1 MKEKIGI
8 ITDSTCDIPRE
19 FLNKLGIKV
28 LPLRILYQGREYRDG
43 VDITA
48 EAVYAHLEQEVP
60 TTSLPSP
67 QDAESLL
74 LSMKEQGYTHVLVI
88 HLSSGLSGTGQMIE
102 TVAEQIDGMTV
113 KVIDSKSISMGLG
126 FIVMEAARAVQAKM
140 NFEAVC
146 NLVSSVRDRL
156 SVYFVLS
163 TLEFLK
169 KGGRIGK
176 VSGTIGELLQL
187 KPIITVNKEG
197 IYTTFAK
204 VRGKKQ
210 ALDRLVGIAK
220 EHISKAAS
228 QIAVCYGGAQEEAAY
243 IIKQIGQL
251 ANVKE
256 LITSS
261 VSPVIG
267 VHTGPGTV
275 GFAVLESN

>member
-1 MKEKIGI
+1 MQPSQQCQRQ
-8 ITDSTCDIPRE
+8 T
-19 FLNKLGIKV
+19 LG
-28 LPLRILYQGREYRDG
+28 LLCSEYTG
-43 VDITA
+43 VSQKA
-48 EAVYAHLEQEVP
+48 AASA
-60 TTSLPSP
+60 SL
-67 QDAESLL
+67 
-74 LSMKEQGYTHVLVI
+74 
-88 HLSSGLSGTGQMIE
+88 
-102 TVAEQIDGMTV
+102 
-113 KVIDSKSISMGLG
+113 
-126 FIVMEAARAVQAKM
+126 
-140 NFEAVC
+140 
-146 NLVSSVRDRL
+146 
-156 SVYFVLS
+156 
-163 TLEFLK
+163 
-169 KGGRIGK
+169 
-176 VSGTIGELLQL
+176 GTIGELLQL

>member
-1 MKEKIGI
+1 VKEKIGI

-28 LPLRILYQGREYRDG
+28 LPLRIVYQGREYRDG

-88 HLSSGLSGTGQMIE
+88 HLSSGLSGTGQMIG

-163 TLEFLK
+163 TLEYLK

>member
-67 QDAESLL
+67 QDAKSLL

-163 TLEFLK
+163 TLEYLK

>member
-19 FLNKLGIKV
+19 VLNKLGIKV

>member
-163 TLEFLK
+163 TLEYLK

-220 EHISKAAS
+220 EHISKATN

>member
-28 LPLRILYQGREYRDG
+28 LPLRILYQEREYRDG

-67 QDAESLL
+67 QDAKSLL

-163 TLEFLK
+163 TLEYLK

>member
-28 LPLRILYQGREYRDG
+28 LPLRIVYQGREYRDG

-88 HLSSGLSGTGQMIE
+88 HLSSGLSGTGQMIG

-140 NFEAVC
+140 SFEAVC

-163 TLEFLK
+163 TLEYLK

-197 IYTTFAK
+197 LYTTFAK

>member
-1 MKEKIGI
+1 MIG
-8 ITDSTCDIPRE
+8 
-19 FLNKLGIKV
+19 
-28 LPLRILYQGREYRDG
+28 
-43 VDITA
+43 
-48 EAVYAHLEQEVP
+48 
-60 TTSLPSP
+60 
-67 QDAESLL
+67 
-74 LSMKEQGYTHVLVI
+74 
-88 HLSSGLSGTGQMIE
+88 

-163 TLEFLK
+163 TLEYLK

-210 ALDRLVGIAK
+210 ALDRLVGITK

>member
-28 LPLRILYQGREYRDG
+28 LPLRIVYQGREYRDG

-88 HLSSGLSGTGQMIE
+88 HLSSGLSGTGQMIG

-163 TLEFLK
+163 TLEYLK

>member
-88 HLSSGLSGTGQMIE
+88 HLSSGLSGTGQMIG

-163 TLEFLK
+163 TLEYLK

>member
-28 LPLRILYQGREYRDG
+28 LPLRIVYQGREYRDG

>member
-1 MKEKIGI
+1 VKEKIGI

-163 TLEFLK
+163 TLEYLK

>member
-113 KVIDSKSISMGLG
+113 KVIHSKSISMGLG

-163 TLEFLK
+163 TLEYLK

>member
-28 LPLRILYQGREYRDG
+28 LPLRIVYQGREYRDG

-163 TLEFLK
+163 TLEYLK

>member
-1 MKEKIGI
+1 MNEKIGI

-19 FLNKLGIKV
+19 LLNKLGIQV
-28 LPLRILYQGREYRDG
+28 LPLRILYKGKEYRDG
-43 VDITA
+43 VDITP
-48 EAVYAHLEQEVP
+48 ETVYAHLEEEVP

-67 QDAESLL
+67 QDVEALL
-74 LSMKEQGYTHVLVI
+74 LQMKEHGYTHVLVI

-102 TVAEQIDGMTV
+102 TVAQGIDGLVV
-113 KVIDSKSISMGLG
+113 KTIDSKSISMGLG
-126 FIVMEAARAVQAKM
+126 FIVIEAARAIQAKM
-140 NFEAVC
+140 SFESVC
-146 NLVSSVRDRL
+146 SLVKNVRERL
-156 SVYFVLS
+156 SVYFVLG
-163 TLEFLK
+163 TLEYLK

-187 KPIITVNKEG
+187 KPIITVNAEG
-197 IYTTFAK
+197 VYTTFAK

-210 ALDRLVGIAK
+210 ALNRLVEIAK
-220 EHISKAAS
+220 GHIARAAS
-228 QIAVCYGGAQEEAAY
+228 QVAVCYGGAQEEAAY

>member
-1 MKEKIGI
+1 
-8 ITDSTCDIPRE
+8 
-19 FLNKLGIKV
+19 
-28 LPLRILYQGREYRDG
+28 
-43 VDITA
+43 
-48 EAVYAHLEQEVP
+48 
-60 TTSLPSP
+60 
-67 QDAESLL
+67 
-74 LSMKEQGYTHVLVI
+74 
-88 HLSSGLSGTGQMIE
+88 
-102 TVAEQIDGMTV
+102 
-113 KVIDSKSISMGLG
+113 
-126 FIVMEAARAVQAKM
+126 M

-163 TLEFLK
+163 TLEYLK

-220 EHISKAAS
+220 EHISKATN

>member
-28 LPLRILYQGREYRDG
+28 LPLRIVYQGREYRDG

-88 HLSSGLSGTGQMIE
+88 HLSSGLSGTGQMIG

-113 KVIDSKSISMGLG
+113 KVIDSKSISMELG

-163 TLEFLK
+163 TLEYLK

>member
-28 LPLRILYQGREYRDG
+28 LPLRILYQEREYRDG

-163 TLEFLK
+163 TLEYLK